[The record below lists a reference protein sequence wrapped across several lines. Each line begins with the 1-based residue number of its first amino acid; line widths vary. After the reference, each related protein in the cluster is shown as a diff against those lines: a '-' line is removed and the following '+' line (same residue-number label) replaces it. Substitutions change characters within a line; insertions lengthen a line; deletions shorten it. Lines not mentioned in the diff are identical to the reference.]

1 MQREEVDRQAAA
13 IILARAL
20 AKRLATAVPP
30 GFSVSSRAGDVVV
43 ADGAGTWGGTT
54 LVPLVDQ
61 PGNLEENVTIAASAV
76 LNGAQDIVVRHLA
89 RWWPSS
95 PDTPPGTIESGADL
109 PVPTAEVEGGQL
121 RLWFGDRE
129 RPALELEPIDLAEL
143 V

>member
-1 MQREEVDRQAAA
+1 MQREEVDRQAVA

-20 AKRLATAVPP
+20 AKRLAAAVPP

-43 ADGAGTWGGTT
+43 ADGAGTSGGTT

-61 PGNLEENVTIAASAV
+61 PGDLEENVTTAASAV

-95 PDTPPGTIESGADL
+95 PDTQSGTIESGADL
-109 PVPTAEVEGGQL
+109 PLPTATVEGGVL
-121 RLWFGDRE
+121 RLWFGDRD